1 MATRKGH
8 VFFNVP
14 FDARY
19 ERLYVALVSG
29 LITLGFAP
37 HCSLEVPATRDR
49 LSRIFALMR
58 ECEYSIHDLSRVQLS
73 HNSPRCPRF
82 NMPFEAGLAY
92 ALFLTNKNSHAC
104 AIFEAEDFRVQRT
117 LSDLNGI
124 DPYIH
129 GDTIR
134 GLLIALTDLFAV
146 PGAHTSALM
155 FVHRQMSALARIVK
169 AQNGN
174 TLFRPSSYRQL
185 VALSRQCASAAG
197 YIP

>member
-1 MATRKGH
+1 MVTRKGH

-19 ERLYVALVSG
+19 ERLYVALISG

-37 HCSLEVPATRDR
+37 HCSLEVAATRDR

-58 ECEYSIHDLSRVQLS
+58 TCEYSIHDLSRVQLS
-73 HNSPRCPRF
+73 GNPRCPRF

-92 ALFLTNKNSHAC
+92 ALFLTDARRHAC
-104 AIFEAEDFRVQRT
+104 AIFEAENYRVQRS

-129 GDTIR
+129 GETVR
-134 GLLIALTDLFAV
+134 GLSNALTDLFPVAGV
-146 PGAHTSALM
+146 DVDALLSVYREVSAAAQL
-155 FVHRQMSALARIVK
+155 VK

-174 TLFRPSSYRQL
+174 DLFRASSYRQL
-185 VALSRQCASAAG
+185 VVVSQAAGARAAG
-197 YIP
+197 YIT